1 MIVQLNAD
9 KNIEGTARLESYVS
23 EKISHGLKHFAEN
36 ITRVEVHLSDQNGER
51 EGSDDIH
58 CKIEARIEGIQPAI
72 VVGKSGSPEKALD
85 EAIDK
90 MKAKLGTIMGKI
102 KER

>member
-1 MIVQLNAD
+1 
-9 KNIEGTARLESYVS
+9 
-23 EKISHGLKHFAEN
+23 
-36 ITRVEVHLSDQNGER
+36 
-51 EGSDDIH
+51 
-58 CKIEARIEGIQPAI
+58 
-72 VVGKSGSPEKALD
+72 VGKSGSPEKALD